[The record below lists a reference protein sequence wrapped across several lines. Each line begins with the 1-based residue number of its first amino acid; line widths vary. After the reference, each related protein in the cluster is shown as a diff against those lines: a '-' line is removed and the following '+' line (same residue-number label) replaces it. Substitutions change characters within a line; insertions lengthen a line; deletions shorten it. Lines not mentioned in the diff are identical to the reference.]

1 MLKNKSFILSLIFG
15 FILIPVSVFADDT
28 LPGSTLL
35 TTRNVYGVLSD
46 NFTGAVQECGYD
58 TDNIKYFM
66 WSGGVVPPQST
77 GKSDATAQ
85 EGKNYV
91 RITCDPVGSGQWAGF
106 GYSFIDA
113 GKTARTDN
121 ISRFRYLDFW
131 IRKVEG
137 NISQLQIGVGANGD
151 RVMSIANKVNNDSTD
166 WQHVVIDISG
176 ELGVSSSDLS
186 SANYSFLAICSNVT
200 ATTRFDLD
208 NIVLRTGSLS
218 ADFNINLKKVED
230 MEGAPDNPTQITW
243 TNYNGWQAAA
253 QYVEI
258 DADKYE
264 GYNWK
269 LKLYTNNGASDK
281 EGLWAQGTDKVY
293 TIPMC
298 YRVYN
303 GRLYNF
309 VESPMGNATYL
320 IGQSSGEG
328 NNLYDRGLYPNS
340 DPGFYPWI
348 WLREYT
354 DLDLT
359 KQENIDAITIWDSR
373 RGYHAAMPFYIDG
386 DPNKPSDGFDENL
399 AAKVDKTLRVYFGG
413 GFGGAAGGITYTS
426 NVVFSLDYE

>member
-1 MLKNKSFILSLIFG
+1 M
-15 FILIPVSVFADDT
+15 PVSVFADDT

-46 NFTGAVQECGYD
+46 NFTGAVQERGYD

-66 WSGGVVPPQST
+66 WSGGGAVPPLSD
-77 GKSDATAQ
+77 GKSDATAK

-91 RITCDPVGSGQWAGF
+91 RITCNSVPSGGWAGF

-151 RVMSIANKVNNDSTD
+151 RVMSIDNKIDNDSTD

-176 ELGVSSSDLS
+176 ELGVNSSDLS

-200 ATTRFDLD
+200 TTTIFDVD
-208 NIVLRTGSLS
+208 NIVLRTGNLS

-230 MEGAPDNPTQITW
+230 MEGAPNNPTQITW
-243 TNYNGWQAAA
+243 TEFSGWQAAA

-258 DADKYE
+258 DADKYD
-264 GYNWK
+264 GYNWT
-269 LKLYTNNGASDK
+269 LKLYTNNGAK
-281 EGLWAQGTDKVY
+281 NRKGLWAQGTDREYNV
-293 TIPMC
+293 PMC
-298 YRVYN
+298 FRVYN
-303 GRLYNF
+303 GRLYNYI
-309 VESPMGNATYL
+309 ESPIGDASYL
-320 IGQSSGEG
+320 IGYSQSQEKM
-328 NNLYDRGLYPNS
+328 YDRGVNPNS
-340 DPGFYPWI
+340 DPGFYPWL
-348 WLREYT
+348 WLREYS
-354 DLDLT
+354 DLDL
-359 KQENIDAITIWDSR
+359 ENSNPSIVEDEISSITVWDSR
-373 RGYHAAMPFYIDG
+373 KGYHVAYPFDWTSG
-386 DPNKPSDGFDENL
+386 GNSGHSDGFEEL
-399 AAKVDKTLRVYFGG
+399 SAKVDKTLRVYFGG